1 MIFREVEDRDLIAR
15 AKQGHVDAYNVL
27 VSRWEKR
34 VFNYL
39 LLLIIKRET
48 AQDLSQDVLLK
59 AWQNLRKL
67 EEADKFPSW
76 LFRIAHNEAYSLL
89 RKTRPEEEIVSEP
102 LSGDRMARLYPVETA
117 LAVRT
122 ALTHLSTEQREAVVL
137 KIYEGFKFE
146 EMAQILDIPLS
157 TVKSRL
163 YSALE
168 ILKDA
173 LAPLESRRSAS
184 TDAERRGTGSF

>member
-1 MIFREVEDRDLIAR
+1 M
-15 AKQGHVDAYNVL
+15 
-27 VSRWEKR
+27 
-34 VFNYL
+34 
-39 LLLIIKRET
+39 
-48 AQDLSQDVLLK
+48 
-59 AWQNLRKL
+59 
-67 EEADKFPSW
+67 
-76 LFRIAHNEAYSLL
+76 

-122 ALTHLSTEQREAVVL
+122 ALTHLSPEQREAVVL